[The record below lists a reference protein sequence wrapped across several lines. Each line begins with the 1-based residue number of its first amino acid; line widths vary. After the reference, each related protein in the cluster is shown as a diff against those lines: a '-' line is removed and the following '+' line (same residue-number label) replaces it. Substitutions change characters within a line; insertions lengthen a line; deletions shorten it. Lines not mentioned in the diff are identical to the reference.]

1 IMTAPWPVSAKDKI
15 NDLIEEKMNLIM
27 GVIKSIR
34 NIRNEMKV
42 NPGKRIKAILNSPEE
57 KKSILNEGY
66 EYIRNLAGLSEL
78 IIEVDL
84 QEKPAK
90 VSTAVSGGVEIILP
104 LEGMIDIDKE
114 IERLEKELA
123 EVESE
128 IKRAEGKLANEGFV
142 KKAPAELVEKERE
155 KLLAYQ
161 EKKKILQQHLE
172 ELK

>member
-1 IMTAPWPVSAKDKI
+1 
-15 NDLIEEKMNLIM
+15 MNLIM

-84 QEKPAK
+84 QENRLKFLLLYL
-90 VSTAVSGGVEIILP
+90 VEWRLFSSGGY
-104 LEGMIDIDKE
+104 D
-114 IERLEKELA
+114 
-123 EVESE
+123 
-128 IKRAEGKLANEGFV
+128 
-142 KKAPAELVEKERE
+142 
-155 KLLAYQ
+155 
-161 EKKKILQQHLE
+161 
-172 ELK
+172 